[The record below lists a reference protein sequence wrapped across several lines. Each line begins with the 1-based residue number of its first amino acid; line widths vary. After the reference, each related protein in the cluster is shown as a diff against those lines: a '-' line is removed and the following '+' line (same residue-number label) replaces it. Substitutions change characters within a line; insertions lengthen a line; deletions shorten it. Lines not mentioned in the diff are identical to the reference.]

1 MHKRLLLT
9 LTFLALFSVS
19 PASIHAWELNGDS
32 IQPIRMPP
40 VSRPLY
46 QPEQTDFDKDGIPES
61 MEIIAGQ
68 ARIVTGDIL
77 RWQSPPEWEVKQAV
91 LSDLNQD
98 GAVEVVLLVWRPF
111 KSWPVDRWLPSGGRI
126 DDFQNAKGE
135 SCHIILIGW
144 QEGKFKERWAGSA
157 LADPV
162 KQFTLADLTR
172 DGFDELIT
180 LETNYDV
187 TPASAAEFLKV
198 WEWNGFGFSLVS
210 EQEGEFNA
218 LKVVVAPNE
227 TPIILIP

>member
-1 MHKRLLLT
+1 MHKRLLLA

-19 PASIHAWELNGDS
+19 PASINAWELNGDS
-32 IQPIRMPP
+32 IQPVRMPP
-40 VSRPLY
+40 ISRKLA
-46 QPEQTDFDKDGIPES
+46 QLEQTDIDEDRVNES
-61 MEIIAGQ
+61 IEIIDGQ

-77 RWQSPPEWEVKQAV
+77 RWQSPPEWVVKQAA

-111 KSWPVDRWLPSGGRI
+111 KSWPVDRWLPSGGWI

-144 QEGKFKERWAGSA
+144 HRGNFAERWAGSA
-157 LADPV
+157 LAQPITTFELVD
-162 KQFTLADLTR
+162 TNR

-180 LETNYDV
+180 LEYPYESPITS
-187 TPASAAEFLKV
+187 SANALKV

-210 EQEGEFNA
+210 ELKGVFND
-218 LKVVVAPNE
+218 LRVVLAPDL
-227 TPIILIP
+227 TPILLTH